1 MKAPAVNAPVTKALD
16 IASLNSVIIYSQML
30 KFLLLT
36 MVDIHQS
43 ENRKK
48 K

>member
-30 KFLLLT
+30 KFLLYSIGLS
-36 MVDIHQS
+36 ILS
-43 ENRKK
+43 LFIEI
-48 K
+48 